1 MNKKHK
7 NVWVI
12 FFSVSVLSFV
22 LLFFGVKYLLGNPVT
37 AQNIAAYMIL
47 SLVFGAI
54 SSTLYLMQ
62 LKIMSSVFALGLMI
76 GYFDMFRAFLG
87 GRSGW
92 EDLVGLLSLF
102 TWMAIGLCAGTV
114 LQAIW
119 YFYHKF
125 QSRKKE

>member
-7 NVWVI
+7 NSWLI
-12 FFSVSVLSFV
+12 FFSVSILSFV
-22 LLFFGVKYLLGNPVT
+22 FLFLGVKYLLGNPVT

-54 SSTLYLMQ
+54 TSTLYLMQ
-62 LKIMSSVFALGLMI
+62 LKIMCSVFAVGLTI

-92 EDLVGLLSLF
+92 EDLSGLLSLF
-102 TWMAIGLCAGTV
+102 TWMAVGLCTGTV
-114 LQAIW
+114 LQAIS

-125 QSRKKE
+125 QSGKKE